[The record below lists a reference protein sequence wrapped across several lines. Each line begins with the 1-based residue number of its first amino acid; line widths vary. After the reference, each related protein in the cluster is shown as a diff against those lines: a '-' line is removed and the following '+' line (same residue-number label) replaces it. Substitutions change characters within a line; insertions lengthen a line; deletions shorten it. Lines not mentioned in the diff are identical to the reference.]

1 VEEIPPKD
9 AEPSTRAV
17 NAAVRAALPFED
29 RRDFTDARRGLIA
42 TLPEGI
48 ARAASG
54 QIIWRLSDY
63 DFLDAEE
70 APATVNPS
78 LWRMARLNR
87 EAGLFHVTDRVY
99 QLRSIDIAN
108 MTIVETDNGIVI
120 IDADDLRN
128 RPGRSRALLRAPAA
142 PADRRDHLYPQPR
155 RSFRRHQRHS
165 LG

>member
-1 VEEIPPKD
+1 VNVAKNPPKD
-9 AEPSTRAV
+9 AEPATRAV

-54 QIIWRLSDY
+54 QVIWRLSDY
-63 DFLDAEE
+63 DFLNAEE

-87 EAGLFHVTDRVY
+87 
-99 QLRSIDIAN
+99 
-108 MTIVETDNGIVI
+108 
-120 IDADDLRN
+120 
-128 RPGRSRALLRAPAA
+128 
-142 PADRRDHLYPQPR
+142 
-155 RSFRRHQRHS
+155 
-165 LG
+165 